1 MKKIIIIILI
11 IVALAVGAYFLLFI
25 NASNGDV
32 IFQYASLEKGNIEEL
47 VSCTGTLEFLGAVEV
62 GTELS
67 GTVTEVLVDYNDDV
81 KEDQILAVLDTTKI
95 VYEVRNAQAAF
106 ANSEAQYKLAKR
118 KYEDD
123 KKLFEQN
130 YISDLDLLT
139 SETSYK
145 QAYASYVSAEINLE
159 KAQTN
164 LNKYS
169 IIRSPINGK
178 VIDRSV
184 EEGQTVAASLS
195 APVLFTIA
203 EDLSRMEIHALVDE
217 SDIGLIDEGQ
227 KVKFTVA
234 SYTDQ
239 EFVGV
244 VRQIRLQPKVIS
256 NVVNYTVIIS
266 TSNDQ
271 ELLLPGVTATI
282 DIVTESVEDV
292 YYLPNTALNYTPP
305 TKVLEDLM
313 NKRKQHPSQGKESSS
328 QRPQQF
334 GRTKPSAEMLE
345 KMAIVWFENEDG
357 EIMMTPVEKGFSDG
371 INTELTQIG
380 KLTSDSKIIIG
391 DNDKTKS
398 SSTTSTT
405 GNQQRGPGGP
415 PMRGLF

>member
-1 MKKIIIIILI
+1 MKKVLIIILI
-11 IVALAVGAYFLLFI
+11 VAVLAVSGYFLFGRKI
-25 NASNGDV
+25 ANHE
-32 IFQYASLEKGNIEEL
+32 IIYQYTALEKGDIQVL

-67 GTVTEVLVDYNDDV
+67 GTVTQVLVDYNDDV

-95 VYEVRNAQAAF
+95 VYEVQNAKAAF

-123 KKLFEQN
+123 KKLFVQD

-145 QAYASYVSAEINLE
+145 QAYASYVSAQINLE

-203 EDLSRMEIHALVDE
+203 EDLSQMEIHALVDE
-217 SDIGLIDEGQ
+217 SDIGLIAEGQ
-227 KVKFTVA
+227 KVEFTVA

-244 VRQIRLQPKVIS
+244 VRQIRLQPNVIS
-256 NVVNYTVIIS
+256 NVVNYTVVIS
-266 TSNDQ
+266 TSN
-271 ELLLPGVTATI
+271 EGGLLLPGMTATI
-282 DIVTESVEDV
+282 DIITKSAEDV

-305 TKVLEDLM
+305 MNVLEDLM
-313 NKRKQHPSQGKESSS
+313 KKRTQHTQESEESSS
-328 QRPQQF
+328 KNPQQF
-334 GRTKPSAEMLE
+334 GRMKPSAEMIE

-357 EIMMTPVEKGFSDG
+357 EIMMTPVTKGFSDG
-371 INTELTQIG
+371 INTELSNIG
-380 KLTSDSKIIIG
+380 RLTSASKIITG

-405 GNQQRGPGGP
+405 RNQQRGPGGP

>member
-1 MKKIIIIILI
+1 MKKIIIIILL
-11 IVALAVGAYFLLFI
+11 VAVLAVGGYFLFGRKI
-25 NASNGDV
+25 SNNE
-32 IFQYASLEKGNIEEL
+32 ITYQYTSLEKGDIESI

-81 KEDQILAVLDTTKI
+81 DENQILAVLDTTKI

-123 KKLFEQN
+123 KKLFAQN
-130 YISDLDLLT
+130 FISDLDLLT

-169 IIRSPINGK
+169 IIRSPFKGK

-203 EDLSRMEIHALVDE
+203 EDLSQMEIHALVDE

-227 KVKFTVA
+227 KVEFTVA
-234 SYTDQ
+234 AYTDE

-266 TSNDQ
+266 TSNDRG
-271 ELLLPGVTATI
+271 LLLPGMTATI

-292 YYLPNTALNYTPP
+292 YFLPNAALSYTPP

-313 NKRKQHPSQGKESSS
+313 RTRAQHSPQGKESSS
-328 QRPQQF
+328 QGPRQF
-334 GRTKPSAEMLE
+334 GRMEPSAEMLE

-380 KLTSDSKIIIG
+380 RLNSDSKIIIG

-405 GNQQRGPGGP
+405 RNQQRGPGGP

>member
-1 MKKIIIIILI
+1 
-11 IVALAVGAYFLLFI
+11 
-25 NASNGDV
+25 
-32 IFQYASLEKGNIEEL
+32 
-47 VSCTGTLEFLGAVEV
+47 
-62 GTELS
+62 
-67 GTVTEVLVDYNDDV
+67 
-81 KEDQILAVLDTTKI
+81 
-95 VYEVRNAQAAF
+95 
-106 ANSEAQYKLAKR
+106 
-118 KYEDD
+118 
-123 KKLFEQN
+123 
-130 YISDLDLLT
+130 
-139 SETSYK
+139 
-145 QAYASYVSAEINLE
+145 VSAEINLE

-169 IIRSPINGK
+169 IIRSPFKGK

-203 EDLSRMEIHALVDE
+203 EDLSQMEIHALVDE

-227 KVKFTVA
+227 KVEFTVA
-234 SYTDQ
+234 AYTDE

-266 TSNDQ
+266 TSNDRG
-271 ELLLPGVTATI
+271 LLLPGMTATI

-292 YYLPNTALNYTPP
+292 YFLPNAALSYTPP

-313 NKRKQHPSQGKESSS
+313 RTRAQHSPQGKESSS
-328 QRPQQF
+328 QGPRQF
-334 GRTKPSAEMLE
+334 GRMEPSAEMLE

-380 KLTSDSKIIIG
+380 RLTSDSKIITG

-405 GNQQRGPGGP
+405 RNQQRGPGGP
-415 PMRGLF
+415 TMRGLF